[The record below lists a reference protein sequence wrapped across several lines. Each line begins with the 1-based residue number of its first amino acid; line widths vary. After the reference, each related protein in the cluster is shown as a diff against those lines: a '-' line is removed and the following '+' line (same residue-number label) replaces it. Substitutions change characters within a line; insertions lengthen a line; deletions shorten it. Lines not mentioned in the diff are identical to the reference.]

1 MQTTAEGLRI
11 VRRNGCV
18 EASFPD
24 VPSALFGAEG
34 VLSILFGLC
43 ISHYIAWPLILG
55 AALAACWSTT
65 VGVVFAGMFGLYLF
79 SFLDGA
85 ETRTGRPWHAFRLH
99 ACWRLSWRYLQLRLV
114 RTTPLLGGG
123 GGAPQFVFG
132 VHPHGLL
139 ILSRI
144 ATYGGA
150 WEALFPN
157 IETRA
162 LGASAMFRI
171 PLVREICL
179 ALGAVDAGLRSAR
192 AVLSAGLSIIVYPGG
207 IQEMLRT
214 DGGKPDELYLT
225 RRKGFI
231 RLALQSGASLVP
243 VYVFNEKYMYRRAFL
258 PTKPAAVLRRFG
270 IPLIF
275 FYGRWGTLL
284 PQRHKL
290 LVVVGA
296 PIAVSKTAEPTPEAV
311 DALHAQYVAALRML
325 YEKWRAEAGYGDT
338 PLVIE

>member
-1 MQTTAEGLRI
+1 MQTTAHGLRV
-11 VRRNGCV
+11 VRCKNGCV

-43 ISHYIAWPLILG
+43 ISHYIAWPLIL
-55 AALAACWSTT
+55 AAVLAACWSTT
-65 VGVVFAGMFGLYLF
+65 VGVVFAACVVVYLV

-99 ACWRLSWRYLQLRLV
+99 GCWRLSWRYLQLRLV
-114 RTTPLLGGG
+114 RTTPLVGK
-123 GGAPQFVFG
+123 APQFVFG
-132 VHPHGLL
+132 FHPHGLL

-150 WEALFPN
+150 WEALFPGV
-157 IETRA
+157 ETRA

-192 AVLSAGLSIIVYPGG
+192 AVLSAGLSAIVYPGG

-214 DGGKPDELYLT
+214 DGAKPDELYLY

-243 VYVFNEKYMYRRAFL
+243 VYVFGEKFMYQRVFL

-270 IPLIF
+270 IPLVLF
-275 FYGRWGTLL
+275 FGRWGTLL

-296 PIAVSKTAEPTPEAV
+296 PIAVTKTAEPTAEAV
-311 DALHAQYVAALRML
+311 DALHAQYVAELRML
-325 YEKWRAEAGYGDT
+325 YEKWREEAGYGDA